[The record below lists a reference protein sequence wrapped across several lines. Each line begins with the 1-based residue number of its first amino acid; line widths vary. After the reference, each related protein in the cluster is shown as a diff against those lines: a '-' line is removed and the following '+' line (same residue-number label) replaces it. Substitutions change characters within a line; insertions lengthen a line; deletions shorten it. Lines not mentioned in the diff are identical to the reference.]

1 MTILNILDCVF
12 DPNMASGRW
21 EVGALINECALRTS
35 RTDRLRVTI
44 DRPANLS
51 DAGLHRSLR
60 LVEREAGDFPF
71 EPAMGEEDAGLAFLA
86 ISSTLLSAAAFTK

>member
-12 DPNMASGRW
+12 DPNMASGRG
-21 EVGALINECALRTS
+21 EVRALINERVLRTS

-60 LVEREAGDFPF
+60 LVERGAGGFPL
-71 EPAMGEEDAGLAFLA
+71 EPAMGEEDAGLALLA
-86 ISSTLLSAAAFTK
+86 ISSISLSAAAFTK